1 MTRNGVEYDLSVSP
15 YMLTTDK
22 HYKFIFSSK
31 KNRDKFDS
39 RYLMHRIKL
48 ADSLSNRF
56 KLNIRVDI
64 LADFTLYQS
73 IEKRGFL
80 AYSDRGEQFT
90 CPESMLFLGDLPTN
104 WI

>member
-22 HYKFIFSSK
+22 NYRFIFSSK
-31 KNRDKFDS
+31 KNRDKFNS

-80 AYSDRGEQFT
+80 AYSDRGEQFS
-90 CPESMLFLGDLPTN
+90 CPESMLFHGESPTN